1 MTDPDAPL
9 SPEEQEAYD
18 QQGAYLSALE
28 DALGPDGV
36 DDLIRDALSGPP
48 E

>member
-1 MTDPDAPL
+1 MDDPDAPL
-9 SPEEQEAYD
+9 TAEEQEAYER
-18 QQGAYLSALE
+18 QGAYLHALE
-28 DALGPDGV
+28 ETLGPGGV